1 MNRFQH
7 RWIPSVLV
15 FIMAIAMALSL
26 VSCDA
31 EEFFDEMFGPTD
43 SSKGKETE
51 NSETDNAEFHF
62 IDVGQADA
70 ILIRVPD
77 GDVLIDAGT
86 NDSEEALRAYLD
98 ELEVDTIK
106 YAIFTHPH
114 ADHIGGADMI
124 MKNYDVKNVILPD
137 ATATSK
143 VFTRM
148 MDAIEASDAKVIE
161 AVPDKTYSVGDLTLT
176 VLGPQG
182 AGYTDVNNYSVAVRV
197 DWGNTSA
204 LFTGDA
210 EDVSE
215 EEMLDAYGKSGE
227 LDVDLFKVAH
237 HGAKNSNTK
246 SFLREVSPTY
256 AVISVGEGNTY
267 GHPTQQALERL
278 EDMKVTYWR
287 TDLEGSIVIVSDG
300 KDMYKK

>member
-7 RWIPSVLV
+7 RWLPRVLLLV
-15 FIMAIAMALSL
+15 MAIAMALSL

-31 EEFFDEMFGPTD
+31 EGFFDEMFGPNE
-43 SSKGKETE
+43 KGHGSDKG
-51 NSETDNAEFHF
+51 NSVSANAEFHF

-70 ILIRVPD
+70 ILIRVPE
-77 GDVLIDAGT
+77 GDILIDAGT

-98 ELEVDTIK
+98 ELGVDTIE

-114 ADHIGGADMI
+114 SDHIGGADMI
-124 MKNYDVKNVILPD
+124 MKDYDVKNVIMPD

-148 MDAIEASDAKVIE
+148 LDAIEASDAKVIE
-161 AVPDKTYSVGDLTLT
+161 AIPDKSYSVGDLTLT
-176 VLGPQG
+176 ILAPQG
-182 AGYTDVNNYSVAVRV
+182 SGYTDANNYSVVVRV
-197 DWGNTSA
+197 DWGETSA
-204 LFTGDA
+204 LLTGDA

-215 EEMLDAYGKSGE
+215 EEMLDAYGRSGE
-227 LDVDLFKVAH
+227 LDVDLLKVGH
-237 HGAKNSNTK
+237 HGAKTSTTK
-246 SFLREVSPTY
+246 EFLREVSPAY

-267 GHPTQQALERL
+267 GHPTNQALERL
-278 EDMKVTYWR
+278 EDEDVTYWR

-300 KDMYKK
+300 EDLHKQ

>member
-7 RWIPSVLV
+7 VWIMRVILFV
-15 FIMAIAMALSL
+15 MAITMALSL

-31 EEFFDEMFGPTD
+31 AEVFDEMFGPSEREEEKE
-43 SSKGKETE
+43 SSV
-51 NSETDNAEFHF
+51 SDNAEFHF

-70 ILIRVPD
+70 ILIRVPE
-77 GDVLIDAGT
+77 GDILIDAGT

-98 ELEVDTIK
+98 ELDVDTIE
-106 YAIFTHPH
+106 YAVFTHPH

-124 MKNYDVKNVILPD
+124 MKTYDVKNVIMPD

-148 MDAIEASDAKVIE
+148 LDAIEASDAKVIE
-161 AVPDKTYSVGDLTLT
+161 ATPDKTYSVGDLTLT

-182 AGYTDVNNYSVAVRV
+182 SGYTDVNNYSVAVRV

-215 EEMLDAYGKSGE
+215 EEMLDAYGRSGE

-246 SFLREVSPTY
+246 EFLREVSPVY

-267 GHPTQQALERL
+267 GHPTRQALERL
-278 EDMKVTYWR
+278 EDMDVTYWR
-287 TDLEGSIVIVSDG
+287 TDLEGSVVIVSDG
-300 KDMYKK
+300 EDLHKQ

>member
-7 RWIPSVLV
+7 VWIMRVILFV
-15 FIMAIAMALSL
+15 MAITMALSL

-31 EEFFDEMFGPTD
+31 AEVFDEMFGPSEREEEKE
-43 SSKGKETE
+43 SSV
-51 NSETDNAEFHF
+51 SDNAEFHF

-70 ILIRVPD
+70 ILIRVPE
-77 GDVLIDAGT
+77 GNILIDAGT

-98 ELEVDTIK
+98 ELDVDTIE
-106 YAIFTHPH
+106 YAVFTHPH

-124 MKNYDVKNVILPD
+124 MKTYDVKNVIMPD

-148 MDAIEASDAKVIE
+148 LDAIEASDAKVIE
-161 AVPDKTYSVGDLTLT
+161 ATPDKTYSVGDLTLT

-182 AGYTDVNNYSVAVRV
+182 SGYTDVNNYSVVVRV

-215 EEMLDAYGKSGE
+215 EEMLDAYGRSGE

-246 SFLREVSPTY
+246 EFLREVSPVY

-267 GHPTQQALERL
+267 GHPTRQALERL
-278 EDMKVTYWR
+278 EDMDVTYWR
-287 TDLEGSIVIVSDG
+287 TDLEGSVVIVSDG
-300 KDMYKK
+300 EDLHKQ

>member
-1 MNRFQH
+1 MRVILF
-7 RWIPSVLV
+7 V
-15 FIMAIAMALSL
+15 MAITMALSL

-31 EEFFDEMFGPTD
+31 AEVFDEMFGPSEREEEKE
-43 SSKGKETE
+43 SSV
-51 NSETDNAEFHF
+51 SDNAEFHF

-70 ILIRVPD
+70 ILIRVPE
-77 GDVLIDAGT
+77 GDILIDAGT

-98 ELEVDTIK
+98 ELDVDTIE
-106 YAIFTHPH
+106 YAVFTHPH

-124 MKNYDVKNVILPD
+124 MKTYDVKNVIMPD

-148 MDAIEASDAKVIE
+148 LDAIEASDAKVIE
-161 AVPDKTYSVGDLTLT
+161 ATPDKTYSVGDLTLT

-182 AGYTDVNNYSVAVRV
+182 SGYTDVNNYSVAVRV

-215 EEMLDAYGKSGE
+215 EEMLDAYGRSGE

-246 SFLREVSPTY
+246 EFLREVSPVY

-267 GHPTQQALERL
+267 GHPTRQALERL
-278 EDMKVTYWR
+278 EDMDVTYWR
-287 TDLEGSIVIVSDG
+287 TDLEGSVVIVSDG
-300 KDMYKK
+300 EDLHKQ

>member
-7 RWIPSVLV
+7 VWIMRVILFV
-15 FIMAIAMALSL
+15 MAITMALSL

-31 EEFFDEMFGPTD
+31 AEVFDEMFGPSEREEEKE
-43 SSKGKETE
+43 SSV
-51 NSETDNAEFHF
+51 SDNAEFHF

-70 ILIRVPD
+70 ILIRVPE
-77 GDVLIDAGT
+77 GNILIDAGT

-98 ELEVDTIK
+98 ELDVDTIE
-106 YAIFTHPH
+106 YAVFTHPH

-124 MKNYDVKNVILPD
+124 MKTYDVKNVIMPD

-148 MDAIEASDAKVIE
+148 LDAIEASDAKVIE
-161 AVPDKTYSVGDLTLT
+161 ATPDKTYSVGDLTLT

-182 AGYTDVNNYSVAVRV
+182 SGYTDVNNYSVAVRV

-215 EEMLDAYGKSGE
+215 EEMLDAYGRSGE

-246 SFLREVSPTY
+246 EFLREVSPVY

-267 GHPTQQALERL
+267 GHPTRQALERL
-278 EDMKVTYWR
+278 EDMDVTYWR
-287 TDLEGSIVIVSDG
+287 TDLEGSVVIVSDG
-300 KDMYKK
+300 EDLHKQ